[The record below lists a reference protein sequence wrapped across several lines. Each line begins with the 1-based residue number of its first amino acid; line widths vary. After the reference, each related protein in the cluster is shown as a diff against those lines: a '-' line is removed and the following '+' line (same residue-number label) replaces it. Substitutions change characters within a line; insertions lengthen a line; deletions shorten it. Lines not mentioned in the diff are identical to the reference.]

1 MKPIS
6 LNGKWKLYWRT
17 QENQNTPRL
26 TDFSKLQ
33 NIDAMVPGN
42 VEIDLQKAGILPD
55 IYFANNIYQVKPYE
69 FAEWWYLRTFKAS
82 KQLVDNGADLVFAGL
97 DCFADIWLNGRLLGS
112 TANMF
117 IEHRFNITDVLAPGD
132 NQLIVH
138 IKSAVL
144 EGRKHKHDVCEAA
157 LPVSHGSL
165 SVRKAPHMFGWDIM
179 PRLVSAG
186 IWRDVTIQPHKDHR
200 IIEAYYFTKQLK
212 REPGSHF
219 ANICEMGSLPKRQG
233 KGRLGTQINSAEL
246 CVKYRFGTSAYDL
259 SQFLLRISGRC
270 GNSKFTKTIKP
281 YHTFG
286 QTDIFIKNPR
296 LWWPKGYGRPNLYR
310 VEVELLHNG
319 QMLDRRTENIG
330 IRQIKLDYTEI
341 NTKDKPG
348 KFLFICN
355 DIPIMVK
362 GTNHVPLD
370 ALHSRDAKR
379 LGGALELLDDL
390 GCNMIRCWGGSLY
403 EDHPFFDFC
412 DFHGIMVW
420 QDFAFACAFYPQTD
434 EFQKIVAAEAE
445 SVIRKLRN
453 HPSIAVWA
461 GDNEVDSLCIYF
473 SGTDP
478 GQNRLTRQ
486 TLPKVVARC
495 DPHRSFLP
503 SSPYYGPQVVAAND
517 PDLAPEQHLWG
528 PRDYYKRPFY
538 SQNNACFASE
548 IGYHGCPNISSI
560 KKFISPDKL
569 WPWQNNSQWFTH
581 CTNPDPDKNIFRYR
595 VKLMADQIYNLFGFR
610 PKNLRE
616 FVLASQITQA
626 EANKYF
632 IELFRSAKWR
642 KSGILWWNLIDGWP
656 QFSDAVVD
664 YYFSKKLA
672 YYYIKRVQ
680 TDVCLMVTD
689 PEDGHCAVIA
699 ANDTLKRA
707 AGSFKLWDADTGK
720 ILLKERFNVDV
731 NVNKTLAKIKVNPN
745 SQCMFLIDYNL
756 GKQKF
761 GNHYML
767 GKPPFSFR
775 KYYQKWLKQ
784 ISALPGRFDYR
795 QVGGLSVSA
804 K

>member
-6 LNGKWKLYWRT
+6 LNGKWKLYWRAQKEQST
-17 QENQNTPRL
+17 AQLP
-26 TDFSKLQ
+26 DFNKLQ
-33 NIDAMVPGN
+33 NIDATVPGN
-42 VEIDLQKAGILPD
+42 VEIDLQRAGILPD
-55 IYFANNIYQVKPYE
+55 IYFANNIYKVKPYE
-69 FAEWWYLRTFKAS
+69 FSEWWYSRTFKVE
-82 KQLVDNGADLVFAGL
+82 KQFADKGADLVFAGL

-117 IEHRFNITDVLAPGD
+117 IEHRFNVTDILAPGD

-144 EGRKHKHDVCEAA
+144 EGRKYKHDVCEDA
-157 LPVSHGSL
+157 LPINYGSL

-179 PRLVSAG
+179 PRVVSAG
-186 IWRDVTIQPHKDHR
+186 IWRDVTLQPHKTHS
-200 IIEAYYFTKQLK
+200 IIETYYFTKQLK
-212 REPGSHF
+212 
-219 ANICEMGSLPKRQG
+219 K
-233 KGRLGTQINSAEL
+233 NSAEL
-246 CVKYRFGTSAYDL
+246 VVKYRFCTSAYDL
-259 SQFLLRISGRC
+259 SRFQLRINGKC
-270 GNSKFTKTIKP
+270 GNRRFTKTIKP

-286 QTDIFIKNPR
+286 QTDIIIKNPR
-296 LWWPKGYGRPNLYR
+296 LWWPKGYGKPNLYKI
-310 VEVELLHNG
+310 ELELLQNG
-319 QMLDRRTENIG
+319 RLLDRRTENIG

-348 KFLFICN
+348 KFLFTCN
-355 DIPIMVK
+355 DIPIMIK

-379 LGGALELLDDL
+379 LDGALKLLNDL
-390 GCNMIRCWGGSLY
+390 DCNMVRCWGGGVY

-412 DFHGIMVW
+412 DSNGIMVW

-434 EFQKIVAAEAE
+434 EFQKIVTAEAE

-461 GDNEVDSLCIYF
+461 GDNEVDSLCMYF

-478 GQNRLTRQ
+478 GKNRLTRQ

-503 SSPYYGPQVVAAND
+503 SSPYYGPQVVTAND

-548 IGYHGCPNISSI
+548 IGYHGCPNISSL

-581 CTNPDPDKNIFRYR
+581 CTNPDPDENIFRYR
-595 VKLMADQIYNLFGFR
+595 VKLMADQIYHLFGFR
-610 PKNLRE
+610 PKNLKD

-632 IELFRSAKWR
+632 IELFRTAKWR

-656 QFSDAVVD
+656 QFSDSVVD

-672 YYYIKRVQ
+672 YHYIKRIQ
-680 TDVCLMVTD
+680 TGVCIMVTD
-689 PEDGHCAVIA
+689 PKDGHCDVIV
-699 ANDTLKRA
+699 ANDTLKSA
-707 AGSFKLWDADTGK
+707 AGSFKLADADTGK
-720 ILLKERFNVDV
+720 ILLKDKFRVDA
-731 NVNKTLAKIKVNPN
+731 NVNKTLAKLKVNPASIRGGVN
-745 SQCMFLIDYNL
+745 PTEPRMFLIEYSI
-756 GKQKF
+756 GKRKF

-784 ISALPGRFDYR
+784 ISVLPGRFDYR
-795 QVGGLSVSA
+795 QVGGLSVST